1 MGIRPGAKLG
11 QTAWAGGRSAG
22 GHAPGPRR
30 GRLRGEGADRWA
42 GGGGRMRPVWG
53 LVLEA
58 QRAVLSKNRAF
69 GNLGEWVGVSL
80 GIALI

>member
-1 MGIRPGAKLG
+1 
-11 QTAWAGGRSAG
+11 
-22 GHAPGPRR
+22 
-30 GRLRGEGADRWA
+30 
-42 GGGGRMRPVWG
+42 MRPVWG

>member
-1 MGIRPGAKLG
+1 MCRTVWGYALG
-11 QTAWAGGRSAG
+11 PSWD
-22 GHAPGPRR
+22 
-30 GRLRGEGADRWA
+30 RLRGQGADRWD
-42 GGGGRMRPVWG
+42 GGGERMRPVWG